1 MRWLAIRFSRLPLE
15 VLALDPG
22 AASRPW
28 AVVEHRAEGACL
40 VMVNAPAAAGGAQP
54 GLSPAAARALL
65 PGLGLVTRDRQREHR
80 VLEGLASWALQFS
93 SQVCVFHPDTLLVEV
108 AGSRRLF
115 GGETGLTRAVRRAVG
130 ALAYEA
136 GLVLAPTPR
145 GALLLARDGR
155 QERVADVAALKRS
168 LAAVSVRALPLPR
181 EKLAALE
188 SAGLRH
194 CGDLLVLPRDALGRR
209 LGAGF
214 LDWWARLLGEAPDPL
229 PLFRP
234 PEHFHQE
241 VELPMAVQSV
251 EALLFPAR
259 RLLLMLEG
267 FLRARQVVVARLGW
281 VLVHQDLPS
290 TGMTL
295 GFQAP
300 LRDAM
305 AMLSLLKERMSRLA
319 LAAPVMRLVLRADEL
334 LMHEGKTASLLR
346 DGEGARDDGFLDR
359 LRARLGTQAVSGLC
373 VAADHR
379 PEYSMRRCAPG
390 TRGPQLRFP
399 ERPQW
404 LLDTPRV
411 LEVRDGRPWWR
422 GPLVLEGE
430 RERIDAG
437 WWDERPVRRD
447 YFTARAASG
456 TRLWVFID
464 PEQGN
469 RWFLHGFFG

>member
-1 MRWLAIRFSRLPLE
+1 MRWLAIRFPRLPLE
-15 VLALDPG
+15 ALALDPG

-28 AVVEHRAEGACL
+28 AVVEHRAKGVCL
-40 VMVNAPAAAGGAQP
+40 VMVNGPAAAGGVQP
-54 GLSPAAARALL
+54 GLSPPAARALL
-65 PGLGLVTRDRQREHR
+65 PGLELVTRDRQRERR

-93 SQVCVFHPDTLLVEV
+93 SQVCVCHPDTLLVEV

-136 GLVLAPTPR
+136 GLVLAPTPG

-155 QERVADVAALKRS
+155 QERVADVTALKRC
-168 LAAVSVRALPLPR
+168 LAAVSVTALPLPR

-188 SAGLRH
+188 SAGLRY
-194 CGDLLVLPRDALGRR
+194 CGDLLALPRDALGRR
-209 LGAGF
+209 LDTGF

-241 VELPMAVQSV
+241 VELPVAVESV
-251 EALLFPAR
+251 GALLFPAR

-267 FLRARQVVVARLGW
+267 FLRARQVAVARLAW
-281 VLVHQDLPS
+281 LLVHEEVPS
-290 TGMTL
+290 TGMTQ

-300 LRDAM
+300 LQDAM
-305 AMLSLLKERMSRLA
+305 AMLSLLKERMSRLV

-334 LMHEGKTASLLR
+334 LAHEGKTESLLR
-346 DGEGARDDGFLDR
+346 DGGGARDDGFLDR

-373 VAADHR
+373 LVADHR
-379 PEYSMRRCAPG
+379 PEHAMQQCAPG
-390 TRGPQLRFP
+390 TRGPRLRFP

-404 LLDTPRV
+404 LLDPPRV
-411 LEVRDGRPWWR
+411 LAVRDGRPWWR
-422 GPLVLEGE
+422 GPLTFEGE

-437 WWDERPVRRD
+437 WWDGRPVRRD
-447 YFTARAASG
+447 YFVARSASG
-456 TRLWVFID
+456 TRLWVFLD
-464 PEQGN
+464 PEQGK